1 MIYIA
6 IIDNEKE
13 ILKKIEKTIMQII
26 NKNVKIYFFTSANS
40 FLTELEKTK
49 FQIVISDISMPEM
62 NGIEMI
68 KKAKEINS
76 EMYIIFLTAYVEY
89 AIESYRMEAYQYIL
103 KEELSNRLPEVL
115 DKLIKSINKRKI
127 RYCYIGSESQK
138 IKICYD
144 EIVSIRKEK
153 GAKYV
158 SVLTTEGICRERSSI
173 EKMLMCLNGE
183 EFVMVERGCAINL
196 RHVKKIKG
204 NFIYLNTSEVVEVSH
219 ARIKEVKMKLR
230 EYWREI

>member
-1 MIYIA
+1 
-6 IIDNEKE
+6 
-13 ILKKIEKTIMQII
+13 
-26 NKNVKIYFFTSANS
+26 
-40 FLTELEKTK
+40 
-49 FQIVISDISMPEM
+49 M

-127 RYCYIGSESQK
+127 RYSYIGSESQK

-144 EIVSIRKEK
+144 EITYK
-153 GAKYV
+153 
-158 SVLTTEGICRERSSI
+158 
-173 EKMLMCLNGE
+173 
-183 EFVMVERGCAINL
+183 F
-196 RHVKKIKG
+196 
-204 NFIYLNTSEVVEVSH
+204 
-219 ARIKEVKMKLR
+219 
-230 EYWREI
+230 